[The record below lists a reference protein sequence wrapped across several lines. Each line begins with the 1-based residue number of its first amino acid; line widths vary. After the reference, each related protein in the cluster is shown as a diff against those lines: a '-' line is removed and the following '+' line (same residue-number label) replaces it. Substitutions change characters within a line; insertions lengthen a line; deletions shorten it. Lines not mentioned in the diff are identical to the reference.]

1 MKRLFTLF
9 STLVVC
15 ASSLLGATGE
25 WQAFVSGQ
33 SQIPNAGSV
42 VPIGLSSYT
51 EGNVITVDEGANA
64 IAITPDGKRALVA
77 NLYGYD
83 VSVLDL
89 TASPVS
95 SYTVPL
101 AAIGR
106 PLNVA
111 ISPDG
116 TLALVVCVAGK
127 EAETTMEEAIVV
139 RGGAVVVA
147 LDLTTTPVT
156 PISNI
161 YVIGIDSIAITP
173 DGKKALVGFTEEVGG
188 SFYPFAGTIGIIDL
202 TTRPFSLSTSAI
214 DGVFDGGI
222 SITPDGTRAV
232 AVTQASNT
240 ATLIDLTAT
249 PNPQQLHSVTVGV
262 NPTRVAITPDGKRAM
277 VIFSGESGTDGGVT
291 VLDLTKDSLSVETLS
306 VPLGGAPGSIAI
318 SPDGKKAV
326 VTKGSS
332 NKKLAD
338 LSTSDVVFL
347 DLTTSPV
354 SILPTPDFIING
366 TTDVAISP
374 DQAPTA
380 RFTFTHKKDTFLF
393 DGSTSTSA
401 VGEIATY
408 AWDFGDGHKAVTTSP
423 TVSHKYHSLSYKG
436 KPILV
441 TLTVT
446 NTAGTSTEITFT
458 GRTVSNNGGPS
469 AVSVQP
475 LIAPPA
481 SFVGKIHVDKKEALL
496 KTHWTASAF
505 EGVKRYEIFKNKK
518 KVATVSAD
526 DHHKTIRLHPDS
538 DVSLETLSR
547 EYRIR
552 AVADDHA
559 DSPFTDLTLE

>member
-9 STLVVC
+9 SALVVC
-15 ASSLLGATGE
+15 ASTLLGATRE
-25 WQAFVSGQ
+25 WQAFVSAQ
-33 SQIPNAGSV
+33 SSLSNAGSV
-42 VPIGLSSYT
+42 IPIGLSSYT
-51 EGNVITVDEGANA
+51 EGNVITVDKGASA
-64 IAITPDGKRALVA
+64 IAITPNGERALVT
-77 NLYGYD
+77 NPYGYD

-89 TASPVS
+89 TASPVT
-95 SYTVPL
+95 SYTVSL
-101 AAIGR
+101 AAEGR
-106 PLNVA
+106 PVNVA

-116 TLALVVCVAGK
+116 TLALVVCVVPKKK
-127 EAETTMEEAIVV
+127 ELA

-156 PISNI
+156 SISNM

-173 DGKKALVGFTEEVGG
+173 DGKRALVGFTESAGG

-222 SITPDGTRAV
+222 SIKPDGTGAV
-232 AVTQASNT
+232 ALTQASNT

-249 PNPQQLHSVTVGV
+249 PNPQQLHSVTVGA
-262 NPTRVAITPDGKRAM
+262 NPTHVAITPDGKRAL
-277 VIFSGESGTDGGVT
+277 VTFSGESGTDGGVT
-291 VLDLTKDSLSVETLS
+291 VLDLTKHSLSVETLS
-306 VPLGGAPGSIAI
+306 VPLGGDPYSIAI

-326 VTKGSS
+326 VTKAFL
-332 NKKLAD
+332 NKESAD

-354 SILPTPDFIING
+354 SILPTPDFIIDG
-366 TTDVAISP
+366 TNDVAITP

-408 AWDFGDGHKAVTTSP
+408 AWDFGDGHTAVTTSP

-446 NTAGTSTEITFT
+446 NTAGTSTAITFT

-481 SFVGKIHVDKKEALL
+481 SFVGKIHVDKKETLL

-505 EGVKRYEIFKNKK
+505 KGVKRYEIFKNKK
-518 KVATVSAD
+518 KVETISAD
-526 DHHKTIRLHPDS
+526 DLHKTIRLHPDS